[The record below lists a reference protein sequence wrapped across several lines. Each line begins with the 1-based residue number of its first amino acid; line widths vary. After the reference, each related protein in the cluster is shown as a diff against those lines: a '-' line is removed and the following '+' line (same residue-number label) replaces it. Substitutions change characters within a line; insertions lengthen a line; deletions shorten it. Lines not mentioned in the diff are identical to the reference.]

1 MKKNKGCR
9 FTIGCLLIGQI
20 VFLPACSVR
29 KQREKSV
36 WRQEETYRLQT
47 DSLFSG
53 GKRRRESESI
63 RQWEM
68 IHLSPPD
75 STGRQHVSAVVRSR
89 DTRSSRSFSE
99 DSLRR
104 NVTGTV
110 RQKEDNRSRD
120 KAEKQQTPTAL
131 WKWAAGVIAVVGGIA
146 GHRRIGRH

>member
-1 MKKNKGCR
+1 MPLYDRMPAHRADSIPAGLLGTETTGK
-9 FTIGCLLIGQI
+9 IGVAAGRNVPPANGQPL
-20 VFLPACSVR
+20 FGRQA
-29 KQREKSV
+29 
-36 WRQEETYRLQT
+36 QEE
-47 DSLFSG
+47 S
-53 GKRRRESESI
+53 KSI

-68 IHLSPPD
+68 IRLSPPD

-146 GHRRIGRH
+146 GLRRIGRH

>member
-1 MKKNKGCR
+1 M
-9 FTIGCLLIGQI
+9 
-20 VFLPACSVR
+20 
-29 KQREKSV
+29 
-36 WRQEETYRLQT
+36 
-47 DSLFSG
+47 
-53 GKRRRESESI
+53 I
-63 RQWEM
+63 R
-68 IHLSPPD
+68 LSPPD

-131 WKWAAGVIAVVGGIA
+131 WKWVAGVIAVVGGIA
-146 GHRRIGRH
+146 GLRRIDRH

>member
-20 VFLPACSVR
+20 VFQPACSVR

-68 IHLSPPD
+68 IRLSPPD

-110 RQKEDNRSRD
+110 RN
-120 KAEKQQTPTAL
+120 L
-131 WKWAAGVIAVVGGIA
+131 FI
-146 GHRRIGRH
+146 

>member
-1 MKKNKGCR
+1 MPLYDRMPAHRADSGSCRLARYGNNGKNRCG
-9 FTIGCLLIGQI
+9 
-20 VFLPACSVR
+20 
-29 KQREKSV
+29 
-36 WRQEETYRLQT
+36 RQEETYRLQT

-68 IHLSPPD
+68 ICLSPPD

-110 RQKEDNRSRD
+110 RQKENNRSRD

-146 GHRRIGRH
+146 GLRRIGRH

>member
-1 MKKNKGCR
+1 MPLYDRMPAHRADSVPAGLLGTETTGKIGVAAGRNVPPANGQPLFGRQAQEGEQKHPPVGNDLPFSPRQHWQATRIGCR
-9 FTIGCLLIGQI
+9 
-20 VFLPACSVR
+20 
-29 KQREKSV
+29 
-36 WRQEETYRLQT
+36 
-47 DSLFSG
+47 
-53 GKRRRESESI
+53 
-63 RQWEM
+63 
-68 IHLSPPD
+68 
-75 STGRQHVSAVVRSR
+75 RSR

-146 GHRRIGRH
+146 GLRRIGRH

>member
-1 MKKNKGCR
+1 MPLYDRMPAHRADSVPAGLLGTETTGK
-9 FTIGCLLIGQI
+9 IGVAAGRNVPPANGQPL
-20 VFLPACSVR
+20 FG
-29 KQREKSV
+29 
-36 WRQEETYRLQT
+36 RQ
-47 DSLFSG
+47 
-53 GKRRRESESI
+53 SESI

-68 IHLSPPD
+68 ICLSPPD

-110 RQKEDNRSRD
+110 QQKEDNRSRD

-146 GHRRIGRH
+146 GLRRIGRH